1 MKEHYL
7 KLIASVLLTLLI
19 SCPVFSQEKPQE
31 PTSTAP
37 ALSAA
42 GEKRLSDSWAK
53 VLDANTALQEAVT
66 EYNAIVAEEAQ
77 KGKFPKGTTFD
88 VSVGKCKPE
97 KTGGFHCSGSAI
109 PRLPQ
114 AIAPTP
120 TPPVAP
126 PVDKK

>member
-7 KLIASVLLTLLI
+7 KLIASVLLALLI

-53 VLDANTALQEAVT
+53 VLDANDALQKAVAA
-66 EYNAIVAEEAQ
+66 YNAVVAQEVDS
-77 KGKFPKGTTFD
+77 GKFPKGTTFD
-88 VSVGKCKPE
+88 VTIGNCTAE
-97 KTGGFHCSGSAI
+97 KTGGYHCKGVAK

-114 AIAPTP
+114 AAAPAP
-120 TPPVAP
+120 PPVAP